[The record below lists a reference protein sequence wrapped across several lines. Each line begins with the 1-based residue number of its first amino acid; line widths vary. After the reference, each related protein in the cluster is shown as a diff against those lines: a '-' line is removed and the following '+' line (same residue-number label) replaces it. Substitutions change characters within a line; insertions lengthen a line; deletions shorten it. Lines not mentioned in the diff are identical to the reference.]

1 MKLFGI
7 GVGPGDPELLT
18 LKAYRI
24 IKESDVVIVPFSS
37 KKITYNIVKDLIA
50 NKDIIK
56 FDLPI
61 RKGEEAYKKL
71 IENIRGYNKVA
82 YLTLGDPAFYS
93 SFYRL
98 AKFLEPYE
106 VIPGIT
112 SFSWCSAINKIPI
125 ALGKENV
132 LITTQYQENDKIDNI
147 ILMKNQDKFGV
158 SCGNG
163 YFTVSL
169 IKKHPYY

>member
-1 MKLFGI
+1 MKLFGV

-18 LKAYRI
+18 LKAYKI

-37 KKITYNIVKDLIA
+37 KKITYNIVKDLIV
-50 NKDIIK
+50 NKEIIK

-71 IENIRGYNKVA
+71 VGDIQSYNKVA

-93 SFYRL
+93 SFYKL

-125 ALGKENV
+125 TLGKENV
-132 LITTQYQENDKIDNI
+132 LIATEYPENDKIDNI
-147 ILMKNQDKFGV
+147 ILMKNQDKYGI

-163 YFTVSL
+163 YFTVSI
-169 IKKHPYY
+169 IKKRSYH

>member
-1 MKLFGI
+1 MKLFGV

-37 KKITYNIVKDLIA
+37 KKITYNAVKDVLVD
-50 NKDIIK
+50 KDIIK

-61 RKGEEAYKKL
+61 RRSEEAYKKL
-71 IENIRGYNKVA
+71 VKDIQGYDKVA

-98 AKFLEPYE
+98 AKFVEPYE

-132 LITTQYQENDKIDNI
+132 LITTQYQEKSEIDNI
-147 ILMKNQDKFGV
+147 ILMKNQDKFGI

-163 YFTVSL
+163 YFTVSI
-169 IKKHPYY
+169 IKKRI